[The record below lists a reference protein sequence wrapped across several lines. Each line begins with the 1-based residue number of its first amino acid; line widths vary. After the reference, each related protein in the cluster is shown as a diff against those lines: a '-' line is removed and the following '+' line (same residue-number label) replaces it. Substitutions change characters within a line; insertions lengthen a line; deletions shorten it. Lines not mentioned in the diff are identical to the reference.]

1 VGPLLASPDVDRC
14 WDDESVLSL
23 LTVAG
28 LAGHLLRAVT
38 SVEAYLDRPEPAGE
52 MPIGAAEYFSRAVR
66 DDDLSGP
73 FHTAIRQRGVEAA
86 AGGPEAL
93 RAGWES
99 AAHRLG
105 ERLAAEPPERLVR
118 VFQDMVI
125 RLDDY
130 LATRLVELCVHTDD
144 LAASLELPAP
154 QLPEPATAAA
164 ICTLV
169 DVARIRHGDAAV
181 LRALARRE
189 RDAVSAL
196 RVL

>member
-1 VGPLLASPDVDRC
+1 
-14 WDDESVLSL
+14 
-23 LTVAG
+23 
-28 LAGHLLRAVT
+28 
-38 SVEAYLDRPEPAGE
+38 
-52 MPIGAAEYFSRAVR
+52 
-66 DDDLSGP
+66 
-73 FHTAIRQRGVEAA
+73 
-86 AGGPEAL
+86 
-93 RAGWES
+93 
-99 AAHRLG
+99 
-105 ERLAAEPPERLVR
+105 
-118 VFQDMVI
+118 VFQDLVI